1 MAQCLFND
9 LCQRR
14 GLPYR
19 AASAGLYARDGDTAS
34 DGAFYVMKERGL
46 SLNRHTARQLTRS
59 LAADARLVVAM
70 GESLA
75 EAIRMRFPGVNVTA
89 FRPSIADP
97 FGADL
102 SAYRRTADELE
113 SRMDWVLSQL

>member
-1 MAQCLFND
+1 
-9 LCQRR
+9 
-14 GLPYR
+14 
-19 AASAGLYARDGDTAS
+19 
-34 DGAFYVMKERGL
+34 MKERGL
-46 SLNRHTARQLTRS
+46 SLNRHTARQLTRN

-89 FRPSIADP
+89 FRPPVADP

-102 SAYRRTADELE
+102 GAYRRTASELE